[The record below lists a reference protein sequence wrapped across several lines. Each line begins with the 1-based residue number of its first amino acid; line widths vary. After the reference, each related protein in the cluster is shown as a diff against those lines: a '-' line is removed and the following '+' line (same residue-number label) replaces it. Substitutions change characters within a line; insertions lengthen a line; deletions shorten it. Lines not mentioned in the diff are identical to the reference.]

1 MCVVYYYKFF
11 NLILI
16 LILTLIR
23 LRINKINEKRGDNLE
38 LKKF

>member
-1 MCVVYYYKFF
+1 MCVTYYYKFF